1 MKFKEVTKIVGFA
14 IFATILIVILKENK
28 KEFAVVLSIAA
39 GILILLFSLDK
50 MNGIISM
57 LYDLVEKSGIN
68 SSFLVI
74 ILKVTGIAYLVEFG
88 KNICTDAGQSA
99 IATKLEIAGKILIV
113 SISLPIFTSLIS
125 VVTELV

>member
-1 MKFKEVTKIVGFA
+1 
-14 IFATILIVILKENK
+14 
-28 KEFAVVLSIAA
+28 
-39 GILILLFSLDK
+39 
-50 MNGIISM
+50 M

-74 ILKVTGIAYLVEFG
+74 ILKVTGIAYLGELG

>member
-1 MKFKEVTKIVGFA
+1 MEVTKIVGFA

>member
-1 MKFKEVTKIVGFA
+1 MEVTKIVGFA

-125 VVTELV
+125 LVTELV

>member
-1 MKFKEVTKIVGFA
+1 MEVTKIVGFA

-28 KEFAVVLSIAA
+28 KEFALVLSIAA